1 MDEKNEIQLIPT
13 ENPENKEY
21 NIENEEIKP
30 HARAGVI
37 MRGIFTSAMC
47 LISLVV
53 TVCVASFI
61 IGKLDISAEKL
72 TLTAIK
78 VISGREAVLIEA
90 ENTVESEAVAEN
102 IESEVETVEKAETV
116 ENQKPE
122 YIITPVKIE
131 LSNETPYKPDI
142 QSLIDSG
149 RVIPTLDE
157 LYKTYGENEPVVLLI
172 HTHGS
177 EAYSDTAD
185 DNYRSSD
192 KDKNVVSLGDKVA
205 QILEKNG
212 ISTIHSRELFD
223 SPDFNMAYYNASLA
237 IKKFIAEYPSISYII
252 DIHRDSIIGSDG
264 EYYAPTATLKGK
276 VKAAQMM
283 FVVGTDH
290 GGSGHSGWQ
299 DNLTL
304 AARLQCTISEEND
317 SLMRNIN
324 LRSASF
330 NQQYSK
336 GSLIVE
342 IGSCAS
348 THDEAMLSA
357 EIFAEQLARE
367 IIG

>member
-1 MDEKNEIQLIPT
+1 MDKKNEIQLIAT
-13 ENPENKEY
+13 EKP
-21 NIENEEIKP
+21 ENEEYNTNDEPNP
-30 HARAGVI
+30 HTRASVI
-37 MRGIFTSAMC
+37 IRGIFTSAMC
-47 LISLVV
+47 LISLVI

-90 ENTVESEAVAEN
+90 ETEVKSETVAEN
-102 IESEVETVEKAETV
+102 IESEAETLEKAETAD
-116 ENQKPE
+116 NKQPE
-122 YIITPVKIE
+122 YTITPVKIE
-131 LSNETPYKPDI
+131 LSNETPYEPNT
-142 QSLIDSG
+142 QALIENG
-149 RVIPTLDE
+149 RVIPTLNE
-157 LYKTYGENEPVVLLI
+157 LYKNYGENEPVVLLL

-177 EAYSDTAD
+177 ESYSDTSD

-205 QILEKNG
+205 EILEKNG

-264 EYYAPTATLKGK
+264 EYYAPTATLNGK

-283 FVVGTDH
+283 FVIGTDH
-290 GGSGHSGWQ
+290 GGSGHVGWQ

-304 AARLQCTISEEND
+304 AARLQCTISEENEG
-317 SLMRNIN
+317 LMRHIN

-330 NQQYSK
+330 NQQYRK

-348 THDEAMLSA
+348 THNEAMISA